1 MARISI
7 LIPTYAYAP
16 LELVGELAGMCKSSP
31 LCEAYEI
38 CVIDDGSGND
48 ATIRAAE
55 AINRM
60 PCCRFTA
67 LPNHAGKSALLN
79 KAAAMA
85 KYPLLLLID
94 SDARMHSAGFI
105 TDYLKASEMHPESV
119 ICGGVY
125 TSPESATR
133 SNQLR
138 YRYERAATKYN
149 MASVRQLHPYSRFTT
164 FNVLLPKKV
173 IREVPFDESLSRYG
187 YEDTLFG
194 LQLEQHG
201 IPVVHID
208 NPLTHTGIDD
218 NAAFLSKTET
228 ALCNLSMLGSVY
240 QQSVTL
246 SATAMRFRQYGL
258 APLVRLFHSMFGN
271 YERRN
276 LLGNR
281 PSLFLFKLYKLGYF
295 LSLPKA
301 RKA

>member
-1 MARISI
+1 
-7 LIPTYAYAP
+7 
-16 LELVGELAGMCKSSP
+16 MCKSSP
-31 LCEAYEI
+31 FCEVYEI

-67 LPNHAGKSALLN
+67 LPDHAGKSALLN

-105 TDYLKASEMHPESV
+105 TDYLKASEIHPDSV

-133 SNQLR
+133 SNRLR
-138 YRYERAATKYN
+138 YRYEQAAAKHN
-149 MASVRQLHPYSRFTT
+149 MVSIRRKHPYSRFTT

-173 IREVPFDESLSRYG
+173 ICDVPFDESLSRYG

-218 NAAFLSKTET
+218 NADFLAKTET
-228 ALCNLSMLGSVY
+228 ALCNLSRLSPVY

-246 SATAMRFRQYGL
+246 SATAIRLRRYGVAAL
-258 APLVRLFHSMFGN
+258 IGLFHRIFAS

-276 LLGNR
+276 LLGCYPN
-281 PSLFLFKLYKLGYF
+281 LFLFKLYKLGYF
-295 LSLPKA
+295 LTLPKV
-301 RKA
+301 RKS